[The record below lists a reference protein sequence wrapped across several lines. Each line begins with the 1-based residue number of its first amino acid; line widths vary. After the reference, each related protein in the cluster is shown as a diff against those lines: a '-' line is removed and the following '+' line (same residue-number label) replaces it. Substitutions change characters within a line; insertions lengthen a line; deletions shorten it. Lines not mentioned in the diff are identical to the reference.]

1 MQVRDV
7 AKAKTAQ
14 QAVDDLSKVNI
25 GNKCIR
31 VLKVLNKLLTV
42 A

>member
-14 QAVDDLSKVNI
+14 QAVNGLSKLNI

-31 VLKVLNKLLTV
+31 VLKVCC
-42 A
+42 